1 MKQYDAIVVG
11 AGVVGAA
18 VARELSRRKG
28 SFLVVERAL
37 DVCEGTSKANSAI
50 VHAGFDAEPGTW
62 KAKMNVAGNQSM
74 DALSQELD
82 IPFRR
87 VGAFVVCF
95 AKEELPKLRELY
107 DRGVA
112 NGVPDMELLTG
123 EQARALEPNLSEE
136 VQGALL
142 AKTSGIVCPF
152 ELTLGLAESA
162 AKNGVEFSFD
172 TQVTGLE
179 RAGEGWVV
187 HTSQGD
193 FAARAVVNAAGVF
206 ADEIHNWVCE
216 DKLHITPR
224 RGEYCLLDHTAGA
237 HVSRTVF
244 QLPGKYGKG
253 VLVSP
258 TVHGN
263 LLLGPTAKDIGD
275 PEDTATTAAGL
286 QEVLEKSA
294 LGVKNIPTRQ
304 VITSFAGLRAHED
317 GDDFVLGESAP
328 GFFDAAGIESPGL
341 TSAPAIAQKVADLL
355 AGQGL
360 ELPENPEFDPVR
372 LPIPAFRHMSDDER
386 VQAIKANPAYG
397 RIICRCETVTEGEIL
412 DALQSPIPP
421 RSVDGVKRRVGA
433 GMGRCQGGFCGP
445 RVVEILAREQQ
456 VSPGT
461 IVQDKAGSW
470 LLASQTKGGNDHV

>member
-18 VARELSRRKG
+18 VARELSRRRG

-74 DALSQELD
+74 DTLSQELD

-193 FAARAVVNAAGVF
+193 FAARAVVNAAGGF

-224 RGEYCLLDHTAGA
+224 RGEY
-237 HVSRTVF
+237 
-244 QLPGKYGKG
+244 
-253 VLVSP
+253 
-258 TVHGN
+258 
-263 LLLGPTAKDIGD
+263 
-275 PEDTATTAAGL
+275 
-286 QEVLEKSA
+286 
-294 LGVKNIPTRQ
+294 
-304 VITSFAGLRAHED
+304 
-317 GDDFVLGESAP
+317 
-328 GFFDAAGIESPGL
+328 
-341 TSAPAIAQKVADLL
+341 
-355 AGQGL
+355 
-360 ELPENPEFDPVR
+360 
-372 LPIPAFRHMSDDER
+372 
-386 VQAIKANPAYG
+386 
-397 RIICRCETVTEGEIL
+397 RCV
-412 DALQSPIPP
+412 
-421 RSVDGVKRRVGA
+421 
-433 GMGRCQGGFCGP
+433 
-445 RVVEILAREQQ
+445 
-456 VSPGT
+456 
-461 IVQDKAGSW
+461 
-470 LLASQTKGGNDHV
+470 

>member
-142 AKTSGIVCPF
+142 ANTSGIVCPF

-263 LLLGPTAKDIGD
+263 LLLGPTAKDIGGK
-275 PEDTATTAAGL
+275 EDTATTAPGL

-341 TSAPAIAQKVADLL
+341 SSAPAIAKMAVEMLKAD
-355 AGQGL
+355 GL
-360 ELPENPEFDPVR
+360 PLEPDPDFVDKREHIVFKELSAEEKNELIRRDPR
-372 LPIPAFRHMSDDER
+372 
-386 VQAIKANPAYG
+386 YG
-397 RIICRCETVTEGEIL
+397 RVVCRCETVTEGEIVA
-412 DALQSPIPP
+412 ALHSPIPP
-421 RSVDGVKRRVGA
+421 RSINGVKRRCNA

-445 RVVEILAREQQ
+445 RVQEIIARELGLDQAEVLLEQ
-456 VSPGT
+456 
-461 IVQDKAGSW
+461 AGSTI
-470 LLASQTKGGNDHV
+470 LTGRTKTGGNEHV

>member
-142 AKTSGIVCPF
+142 ANTSGIVCPF

-263 LLLGPTAKDIGD
+263 LLLGPTAKDIGGK
-275 PEDTATTAAGL
+275 EDTATTAPGL

-304 VITSFAGLRAHED
+304 VITSFSGLRAHED

-341 TSAPAIAQKVADLL
+341 SSAPAIGAYL
-355 AGQGL
+355 AGLIGEKL
-360 ELPENPEFDPVR
+360 GLPENPDFDPIRRGVPHVKD
-372 LPIPAFRHMSDDER
+372 LPVAER
-386 VQAIKANPAYG
+386 AALIQKDPAYG
-397 RIICRCETVTEGEIL
+397 QIVCRCEEVSYGEIR
-412 DALQSPIPP
+412 DAIHGILGAKTL
-421 RSVDGVKRRVGA
+421 DGVKRRTRA
-433 GMGRCQGGFCGP
+433 GMGRCQAGFCSP
-445 RVVEILAREQQ
+445 RVMDLLSQELGLDLTAIRKSGKEAQ
-456 VSPGT
+456 
-461 IVQDKAGSW
+461 IVLEKTRGE
-470 LLASQTKGGNDHV
+470 V